1 MIHFDE
7 EDYHKAHLHETHI
20 PGHPHHLNLHDI
32 EQWLQAQS
40 HKLYH
45 SVHVAAHCAYF
56 CAVYVEGHGFY
67 AFMGGALFIITIAG
81 IWSGLGG
88 D

>member
-1 MIHFDE
+1 MLQFDK
-7 EDYHKAHLHETHI
+7 EDWDNAHPLPPPHEQ
-20 PGHPHHLNLHDI
+20 HHLNVHDL
-32 EQWLQAQS
+32 EQWLHAQS

-45 SVHVAAHCAYF
+45 TVHVAAHCAYF
-56 CAVYVEGHGFY
+56 VAVYVEGHGFY